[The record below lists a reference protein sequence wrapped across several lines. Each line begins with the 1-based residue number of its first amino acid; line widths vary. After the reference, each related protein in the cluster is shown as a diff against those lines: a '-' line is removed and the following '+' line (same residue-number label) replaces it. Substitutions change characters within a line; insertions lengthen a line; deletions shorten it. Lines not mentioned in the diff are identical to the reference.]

1 MEETLTLKD
10 NRLKDLFIYLFIFLY
25 LKDLFVIKI
34 IERFS
39 YDQSL
44 FEIFITIYP
53 KYNYIDTA
61 SVLQVIKLL
70 III

>member
-1 MEETLTLKD
+1 MEETLKLKD
-10 NRLKDLFIYLFIFLY
+10 NRLKDLFIYFFFLY
-25 LKDLFVIKI
+25 LKDLFGLKI